1 MKYLGIDF
9 GLRKIGTAVGD
20 DGACVAVPFTLLAG
34 GDDAVLRIVK
44 LAKAE
49 GVQAFVV
56 GLPIPTEAH
65 QSEEQ
70 LERTM
75 KFVTDLTEASRLPV
89 EVVDEQFSSAEA
101 RRVQREY
108 GATASEDEI
117 AAMLILQAYF
127 DQQTR
132 DAYLRSRLG

>member
-9 GLRKIGTAVGD
+9 GLRKIGLAVGD
-20 DGACVAVPFTLLAG
+20 DGACVAVPFSLLAG
-34 GDDAVLRIVK
+34 GDDAVSRIVQ
-44 LAKAE
+44 LAKTE
-49 GVQAFVV
+49 GVEAFVV

-70 LERTM
+70 LERTV
-75 KFVTDLTEASRLPV
+75 KFVNALADTSRLPV
-89 EVVDEQFSSAEA
+89 KVVDEQFSSAEA
-101 RRVQREY
+101 RRVQHEY

-132 DAYLRSRLG
+132 DAYLHSRSG

>member
-1 MKYLGIDF
+1 MKYLGVDF
-9 GLRKIGTAVGD
+9 GVRKIGTAVGD
-20 DGACVAVPFTLLAG
+20 DGSHVAMPFELIPG
-34 GDDAVLRIVK
+34 GEDAAERIAVL
-44 LAKAE
+44 AKRE
-49 GVQAFVV
+49 GVDAFVV

-75 KFVTDLTEASRLPV
+75 AFINRLADVSELPV
-89 EVVDEQFSSAEA
+89 HVVDEQFSSAEA

-127 DQQTR
+127 DEQTR
-132 DAYLRSRLG
+132 VMS

>member
-1 MKYLGIDF
+1 MKYLGVDF
-9 GLRKIGTAVGD
+9 GLRKIGTAMGD
-20 DGACVAVPFTLLAG
+20 DGSHVAVPFELVPG
-34 GDDAVLRIVK
+34 GDDAVQRICA
-44 LAKAE
+44 LAKRE
-49 GVQAFVV
+49 GVEAFVV

-75 KFVTDLTEASRLPV
+75 KFVNSLSEVSGLSV
-89 EVVDEQFSSAEA
+89 NVVDEQFSSAEA

-127 DQQTR
+127 DNQTR
-132 DAYLRSRLG
+132 RTL

>member
-1 MKYLGIDF
+1 MKFLGIDF

-20 DGACVAVPFTLLAG
+20 DGSHVAVPFELVPG
-34 GDDAVLRIVK
+34 GDDAVVRITK
-44 LAKAE
+44 LAKRE
-49 GVQAFVV
+49 GVEVFVV

-75 KFVTDLTEASRLPV
+75 AFVNQLNDVSGLPV
-89 EVVDEQFSSAEA
+89 YVVDEQFSSAEA
-101 RRVQREY
+101 RRVRHEY
-108 GATASEDEI
+108 GATASEDEV

-127 DQQTR
+127 DDKTR
-132 DAYLRSRLG
+132 EKL

>member
-1 MKYLGIDF
+1 MKYLGVDF

-20 DGACVAVPFTLLAG
+20 DGSYVAVPFELVAG
-34 GDDAVLRIVK
+34 GDDAVARLVELTKR
-44 LAKAE
+44 E
-49 GVQAFVV
+49 GVDAFVV

-75 KFVTDLTEASRLPV
+75 KFVNELAAASGLPV
-89 EVVDEQFSSAEA
+89 KVVDEQFTSAEA
-101 RRVQREY
+101 RRMQREY
-108 GATASEDEI
+108 GAQASEDEI

-127 DQQTR
+127 DEEIRTSIQH
-132 DAYLRSRLG
+132 SS

>member
-1 MKYLGIDF
+1 MKYLGVDF

-20 DGACVAVPFTLLAG
+20 DGSHVAVPFELVPS
-34 GDDAVLRIVK
+34 GDDPAVRVAE
-44 LAKAE
+44 LAKRE
-49 GVQAFVV
+49 GIEAFVV

-75 KFVTDLTEASRLPV
+75 AFVNRLGEVAGLPV
-89 EVVDEQFSSAEA
+89 HVVDEQFTSTEA
-101 RRVQREY
+101 RRIQREY
-108 GATASEDEI
+108 GAKASEDEI

-127 DQQTR
+127 DEAIRTKR
-132 DAYLRSRLG
+132 

>member
-20 DGACVAVPFTLLAG
+20 DGSHVAVPFALLPG
-34 GDDAVLRIVK
+34 GSDAAMRITQF
-44 LAKAE
+44 AKQE
-49 GVQAFVV
+49 GVEAFVV

-70 LERTM
+70 LERTV
-75 KFVTDLTEASRLPV
+75 KFVNQLAELSDLPV
-89 EVVDEQFSSAEA
+89 QVVDEQFSSAEA

-127 DQQTR
+127 DQQVR
-132 DAYLRSRLG
+132 DASMSGR